1 VNPSE
6 VDLVPEH
13 ADLARRQAL
22 SDLARGMGHD
32 FNNLLQGVLGAISV
46 VKLST
51 PATHQLYPILE
62 LAEQSANQAR
72 ELGRRLIYLAKGNL
86 PMTHVGPA
94 GGIFRQAAE
103 AGLRGSGCTGAF
115 ELEGDAAVRH
125 DEQALRILADLLVIN
140 AREAMTA
147 GGVLTV
153 SARARALAADE
164 VPGLAAGAYVQ
175 YTFRDTGTGI
185 PEAVLPRL
193 FEPAFTTKAKPQKGA
208 GASLAIGQAIAH
220 AHGGLLTAESLPG
233 AGAAFHLHLPAP
245 PVPAA

>member
-72 ELGRRLIYLAKGNL
+72 ELGRRLIYLAKGEL
-86 PMTHVGPA
+86 PLTHTGPL
-94 GGIFRQAAE
+94 GPLIRQAVE
-103 AGLRGSGCTGAF
+103 AGLRGASITSRF
-115 ELEGDAAVRH
+115 ELEEGLEVRH
-125 DEQALRILADLLVIN
+125 DEQALRILVDILVLN
-140 AREAMTA
+140 AREAMAA
-147 GGVLTV
+147 GGTLTV
-153 SARARALAADE
+153 SARRCDLAGDQ
-164 VPGLAAGAYVQ
+164 VPGLAAGSYVRH
-175 YTFRDTGTGI
+175 TFQDTGRGMA
-185 PEAVLPRL
+185 EDLLPRI
-193 FEPAFTTKAKPQKGA
+193 FEPYFTTKEGRTQKGA
-208 GASLAIGQAIAH
+208 GVSLAVAQAIALS
-220 AHGGLLTAESLPG
+220 HGGALRADSSPG
-233 AGAAFHLHLPAP
+233 AGAAFHLYLPAL
-245 PVPAA
+245 PAA